1 MEKSQSLTALTINRA
16 FVLFKLLDRVHVSKG
31 NIKKEIYY
39 YEHIILY
46 DIDIDIEFNII
57 YQLLQ
62 IFNKTTR
69 ITKIKIPMKS

>member
-46 DIDIDIEFNII
+46 DIEFNII
-57 YQLLQ
+57 YHLLQ